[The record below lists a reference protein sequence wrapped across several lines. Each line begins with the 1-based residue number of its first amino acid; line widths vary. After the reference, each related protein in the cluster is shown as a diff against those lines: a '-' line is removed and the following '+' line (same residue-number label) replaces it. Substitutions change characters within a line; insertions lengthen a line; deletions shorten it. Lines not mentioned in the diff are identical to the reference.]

1 MGELIA
7 GQTTAMVITYN
18 EGPNLRRC
26 LDRLRWVPRILIID
40 SGSTDE
46 TLDVARQYSQV
57 DIVER
62 PFDDFATQCNFG
74 LARIETRWVLS
85 LDADYQL
92 SEALVA
98 EISALR
104 EDDVAGYSAAF
115 VYRMYGRPLRGSLY
129 PPRVVLYRKDG
140 AAYCNE
146 GHAHRVMIAGR
157 AATLCG
163 KILLDDRKP
172 LARWFASQQHYAR
185 READYLLAASRAGLG
200 RADRLRLIGWPAP
213 ILVFFYTMIVK
224 RCALDG
230 WAGWLYVLQR
240 TFSEVALALEI
251 VDRRVRNRAPAETS
265 GSQGD
270 EAGRLTERADTP

>member
-1 MGELIA
+1 MTELIA
-7 GQTTAMVITYN
+7 GQVTAMVITFN
-18 EGPNLRRC
+18 EAPNLRRC
-26 LDRLRWVPRILIID
+26 LDGLRWAPRILVID
-40 SGSTDE
+40 SGSTDG

-115 VYRMYGRPLRGSLY
+115 VYRTYGHPLRGSLY

-140 AAYCNE
+140 AAYRNQ

-157 AATLCG
+157 IATLRSR
-163 KILLDDRKP
+163 ILLDDRKP
-172 LARWFASQQHYAR
+172 HARWLASQQRYAR
-185 READYLLAASRAGLG
+185 READYLLATPRAGLG
-200 RADRLRLIGWPAP
+200 WADRVRLMGWPAP
-213 ILVFFYTMIVK
+213 ILVFFYTLIVK

-240 TFSEVALALEI
+240 TFAEIALALEI

-265 GSQGD
+265 GSEHD
-270 EAGRLTERADTP
+270 EAGRLPERADTL

>member
-7 GQTTAMVITYN
+7 GQTTAMVITHN

-26 LDRLRWVPRILIID
+26 LDRLRWAPRILVID

-46 TLDVARQYSQV
+46 TLHVARQHPKV

-62 PFDDFATQCNFG
+62 TFDDFATQCNFG
-74 LARIETRWVLS
+74 LAKIETRWVLS

-98 EISALR
+98 EISSLR
-104 EDDVAGYSAAF
+104 EYNVAGYSADFA
-115 VYRMYGRPLRGSLY
+115 YRMYGRPLRGSLY
-129 PPRVVLYRKDG
+129 PSRVVLYRREG
-140 AAYCNE
+140 AAYRNE
-146 GHAHRVMIAGR
+146 GHAHRIAIAGR
-157 AATLCG
+157 VATLRG

-172 LARWFASQQHYAR
+172 LSRWFASQQHYAK
-185 READYLLAASRAGLG
+185 READYLLATPRTDLG
-200 RADRLRLIGWPAP
+200 RADRVRLMGWPAP
-213 ILVFFYTMIVK
+213 ILVFLYTLIVK
-224 RCALDG
+224 RCVLDG

-240 TFSEVALALEI
+240 TFAEIALALEI

-265 GSQGD
+265 GRGHNAA
-270 EAGRLTERADTP
+270 ECKHPLTPS

>member
-18 EGPNLRRC
+18 EAPNLRRC
-26 LDRLRWVPRILIID
+26 LERLRWARRILVID

-46 TLDVARQYSQV
+46 TRDIARQHPQV

-62 PFDDFATQCNFG
+62 PFDDFASQCNFG
-74 LARIETRWVLS
+74 LAKIETRWVLS

-98 EISALR
+98 ELSTLR

-115 VYRMYGRPLRGSLY
+115 VYCVYGRPLRGSLY
-129 PPRVVLYRKDG
+129 PPRVVLYRRER
-140 AAYCNE
+140 AAYRNE
-146 GHAHRVMIAGR
+146 GHAHRVAIAGR
-157 AATLCG
+157 VGALHG

-172 LARWFASQQHYAR
+172 LSRWLASQQHYAE
-185 READYLLAASRAGLG
+185 READYLLTTPRHNLG
-200 RADRLRLIGWPAP
+200 RADRVRVMGWPAP
-213 ILVFFYTMIVK
+213 ILVFLYTSVVK

-230 WAGWLYVLQR
+230 WAGWFYVLQR
-240 TFSEVALALEI
+240 TLAEMLLALEI
-251 VDRRVRNRAPAETS
+251 VDRRFRS
-265 GSQGD
+265 GSKS
-270 EAGRLTERADTP
+270 RR

>member
-7 GQTTAMVITYN
+7 GQTTAMIVTYN

-26 LDRLRWVPRILIID
+26 LDRLRWAPRILVID
-40 SGSTDE
+40 SGSNDE
-46 TLDVARQYSQV
+46 TLEIARQHPQV

-74 LARIETRWVLS
+74 LARIESRWVLS

-104 EDDVAGYSAAF
+104 EDDVAGYSADF
-115 VYRMYGRPLRGSLY
+115 IYRMYGRPLRGSLY
-129 PPRVVLYRKDG
+129 PPRVVLYRRD
-140 AAYCNE
+140 AAVYRNE
-146 GHAHRVMIAGR
+146 GHAHRVGIAGR
-157 AATLCG
+157 VATLRG
-163 KILLDDRKP
+163 RILLDDRKP
-172 LARWFASQQHYAR
+172 LARWLDSQQHYAR
-185 READYLLAASRAGLG
+185 READYLLATPRAGLG
-200 RADRLRLIGWPAP
+200 WADRVRLMGWPAP
-213 ILVFFYTMIVK
+213 ILVFFYTLVVK

-240 TFSEVALALEI
+240 TFAEIALALEI
-251 VDRRVRNRAPAETS
+251 VDRRVRSFAPTDRS
-265 GSQGD
+265 GSERD
-270 EAGRLTERADTP
+270 EAGRLPERADTR